1 MQDSFQNIACTRP
14 SDNRDVAKQAKQKWD
29 ARDLGKG
36 WWREKNGTA
45 FSLPSSHAFPHHFL
59 PHDSTLLSWNM
70 ELATKT
76 WIPKTSVQVI
86 SKSILMNHLTIPRLI
101 LFVPFEVS
109 STLFPCESSH
119 ISCAF
124 MAYPSAFTFNVNG
137 EVFFFT
143 WQRTLKFTSFCSVAV
158 KEISIGSLQI

>member
-1 MQDSFQNIACTRP
+1 MGTPRNKPIRC
-14 SDNRDVAKQAKQKWD
+14 
-29 ARDLGKG
+29 ARSGEEG
-36 WWREKNGTA
+36 RGGKNGTA
-45 FSLPSSHAFPHHFL
+45 FSLSGPHAFSHHFL
-59 PHDSTLLSWNM
+59 PHDWTLLSWNM
-70 ELATKT
+70 NWRPKHESQ
-76 WIPKTSVQVI
+76 KTSAQVI
-86 SKSILMNHLTIPRLI
+86 NKSILMNHLTIPRLI
-101 LFVPFEVS
+101 LFVPFEVN

-124 MAYPSAFTFNVNG
+124 MAYPSAFTFNVSG

>member
-1 MQDSFQNIACTRP
+1 MQHGFQNIACTRS
-14 SDNRDVAKQAKQKWD
+14 SDNGDAAKQANKMRAIWG
-29 ARDLGKG
+29 RGP
-36 WWREKNGTA
+36 WREKMGPPSLSGPHA
-45 FSLPSSHAFPHHFL
+45 FSYHFL
-59 PHDSTLLSWNM
+59 PHDWTLLSWNM
-70 ELATKT
+70 NWRPKHESQ
-76 WIPKTSVQVI
+76 KTSAQVI
-86 SKSILMNHLTIPRLI
+86 NKSILLNHLTIPRLI

-124 MAYPSAFTFNVNG
+124 MAYPSAFTFNVSG

>member
-14 SDNRDVAKQAKQKWD
+14 SDNRDVAKQTKQKWD

-45 FSLPSSHAFPHHFL
+45 FSLPSPHAFSHHFL
-59 PHDSTLLSWNM
+59 PHDWTLLSWNM
-70 ELATKT
+70 NWRPKHESQ
-76 WIPKTSVQVI
+76 KTSAQVI
-86 SKSILMNHLTIPRLI
+86 NKSILLNHLTIPRLI

-124 MAYPSAFTFNVNG
+124 MAYPSAFTFNVSG

>member
-1 MQDSFQNIACTRP
+1 MQHGFQNIACTRS
-14 SDNRDVAKQAKQKWD
+14 SDNGDAAKQANKMRAIWG
-29 ARDLGKG
+29 RGP
-36 WWREKNGTA
+36 WREKMGTP
-45 FSLPSSHAFPHHFL
+45 SLPSPHAFSHHFL
-59 PHDSTLLSWNM
+59 PHDWTLLSWNM
-70 ELATKT
+70 NWRPKHESQ
-76 WIPKTSVQVI
+76 KTSAQVI

-124 MAYPSAFTFNVNG
+124 MAYPSAFTFNVSG

-143 WQRTLKFTSFCSVAV
+143 
-158 KEISIGSLQI
+158 